1 MRKLL
6 GSPILLAVAA
16 GPASACINDA
26 DTDESERE
34 FQKRY
39 ETEPTETEPFAPPYA
54 AAAGVLLLLAG
65 AGIVRKRIRP

>member
-6 GSPILLAVAA
+6 GSLILLAVAA

-26 DTDESERE
+26 DTDVSERE

-39 ETEPTETEPFAPPYA
+39 DTEVVEPESRVLGLAS
-54 AAAGVLLLLAG
+54 AAGFLLLLGG
-65 AGIVRKRIRP
+65 AGIVRKRTRA